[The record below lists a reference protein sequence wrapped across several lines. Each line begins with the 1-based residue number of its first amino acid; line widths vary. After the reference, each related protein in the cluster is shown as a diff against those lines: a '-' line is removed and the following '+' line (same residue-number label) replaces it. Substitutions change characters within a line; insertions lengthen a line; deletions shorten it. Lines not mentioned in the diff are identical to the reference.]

1 MADVAE
7 RGSTESLGAVCSEIH
22 QQVHALMASGARPLT
37 VELGWQEYGLLA
49 RMSADGPDP
58 ARPRAIFDLPIRL
71 LPRPSLLR
79 VRSG

>member
-7 RGSTESLGAVCSEIH
+7 RGPTRTLGDLCSEIH
-22 QQVHALMASGARPLT
+22 QQVHVLMANGARPLL

-49 RMSADGPDP
+49 RKAAEGPDP
-58 ARPRAIFDLPIRL
+58 ARPRAIFDLPIRP

-79 VRSG
+79 VRAG